1 MVSKKVVSMIR
12 SLPDVALAKRL
23 FSALTLAVVI
33 LPHTSWL
40 AVGIIWVGF
49 SFALALTIRG
59 LVHAFADESL
69 GLSWLTVGM
78 VGGCAVL
85 VSYWFFCHLVGWIS

>member
-12 SLPDVALAKRL
+12 SLPDGALAKRL
-23 FSALTLAVVI
+23 FSALALAVVVF
-33 LPHTSWL
+33 PHTSWL

-49 SFALALTIRG
+49 SFALALTIRS
-59 LVHAFADESL
+59 LVHDFSDESL
-69 GLSWLTVGM
+69 RLSWLTIGM

-85 VSYWFFCHLVGWIS
+85 VSYWSFCHLTGWIS